1 MTLRPKVRVFV
12 DNVSFTCIS
21 ILQACQ
27 FYIWLT
33 LEHGHGILCSRW
45 FSLTKLRYLCPLVI
59 QKLHL
64 VYLCYMKKKQHGALE
79 MNNMSFIKVNDEK
92 GNNSIRSALIRK
104 NKVVLIYSVKFE
116 KNVMQTAYPLKWNRK
131 NECDN
136 YVKHQAE
143 CDVPKSNCKLDLPAL
158 NFLKV
163 YKTVMLLPKHNKGSS
178 KFTIMQHFPYNFKT
192 TCILK
197 NTRLVRREI
206 DTGTELNI

>member
-1 MTLRPKVRVFV
+1 
-12 DNVSFTCIS
+12 
-21 ILQACQ
+21 
-27 FYIWLT
+27 
-33 LEHGHGILCSRW
+33 
-45 FSLTKLRYLCPLVI
+45 
-59 QKLHL
+59 
-64 VYLCYMKKKQHGALE
+64 

-92 GNNSIRSALIRK
+92 GNNSIRSALVRK

-136 YVKHQAE
+136 YAKHQAE
-143 CDVPKSNCKLDLPAL
+143 CDVPKSNCKLDLPAQ
-158 NFLKV
+158 NFFKV

-178 KFTIMQHFPYNFKT
+178 NFTIMQHFPYNFKT